1 MNKGEKANDLFDKF
15 IKNSEKKKFRLE
27 LLFKIR

>member
-1 MNKGEKANDLFDKF
+1 MNKGNDLFDKF